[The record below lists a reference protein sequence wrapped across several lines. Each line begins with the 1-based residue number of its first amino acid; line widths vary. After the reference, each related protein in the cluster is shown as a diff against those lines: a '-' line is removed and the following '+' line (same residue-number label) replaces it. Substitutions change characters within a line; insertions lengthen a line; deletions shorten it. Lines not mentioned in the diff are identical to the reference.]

1 MRKRAGTGKR
11 QEINMVRDIYR
22 VVAAAT
28 HQSCR
33 FLGSWKRLCI
43 MLGTCW
49 YDYEGMYDIHEM
61 GYAIYSIDPH
71 LSIYYASCA
80 KVGPGSPRCR
90 GLCDCASHLAAE
102 NSTQPQMISFVS
114 TKDRKKEHALV
125 TLFVPSLIA
134 CFASSPGRMSLTA
147 V

>member
-1 MRKRAGTGKR
+1 
-11 QEINMVRDIYR
+11 
-22 VVAAAT
+22 
-28 HQSCR
+28 
-33 FLGSWKRLCI
+33 
-43 MLGTCW
+43 
-49 YDYEGMYDIHEM
+49 MYNIHEM

-71 LSIYYASCA
+71 LSIHYASCA

-102 NSTQPQMISFVS
+102 NSTQPQMISFAS
-114 TKDRKKEHALV
+114 TEGKKKKEHALV